1 MSALAFLTAVEYW
14 KQSVA
19 TLADKSM
26 TAMTLAAS
34 PTASAMVIG
43 VVLGDWEVFSNQAL
57 LQIGSSRTGFS
68 VEGLPS
74 AGVTVDAQRGCGVAE
89 RGAQLL

>member
-1 MSALAFLTAVEYW
+1 MSALAFPTAVEYW

-43 VVLGDWEVFSNQAL
+43 VDLGDWEVFSN
-57 LQIGSSRTGFS
+57 
-68 VEGLPS
+68 
-74 AGVTVDAQRGCGVAE
+74 
-89 RGAQLL
+89 